1 MALGRRFF
9 TELAKEF
16 REAKPATG
24 DESTALAV
32 WMHMVTITASALERQ
47 HGGFN
52 RVRFYEAAGMP
63 NEAVEQ
69 ARSYVA

>member
-9 TELAKEF
+9 AELAKEF
-16 REAKPATG
+16 REAKPHTVE
-24 DESTALAV
+24 ESTALAV

-52 RVRFYEAAGMP
+52 RVRFYEASGMP
-63 NEAVEQ
+63 EEAVVR